1 MRVKQIQKACSVLRL
16 HECVCHTPR
25 VAADECRKTRGGFI
39 MRKPIWDL
47 VKECVRHFNGL
58 TLVCAP
64 LMSEW
69 WGLHPVPACL
79 SWYTSPSFPP
89 FSGTM
94 CCAVKQPAPCLLSIF
109 RLIPIAYS
117 PSTHI
122 CIFVVCV
129 SRFNKLPITQH
140 NTVPAVSH
148 GWTKNKTERGNQVF
162 VDCNCLHD
170 NSHFP
175 IVLLFPT
182 VAPFNIPCPDDPT
195 FTLREMQRQ
204 LKTRSRST
212 SRARVIA
219 SRQPLLAD
227 TWSVYM
233 HLCLLIFV
241 CFEVRVRA
249 GKIGPLTAC
258 TEVRAARI
266 LNSEACVSA
275 PVCLHQVVTL
285 TAPARTH
292 TDTYKGCE
300 YRKVFSDERLTP
312 PPSHTPL
319 QYANTHWLGANR
331 RFLLLS
337 AVLGGKNRL
346 LAIKFLFISREW
358 HKKVSSKN
366 ETKCS
371 VRGNHQPYLNVIHLN
386 LLNIFYFQAVSVQV
400 RLMGTIAQT
409 FLSRR
414 ELSASNV
421 SE

>member
-266 LNSEACVSA
+266 LNGEARVSA

-312 PPSHTPL
+312 PHHTHLFSMQIHTDLAQTGALSSSQQSWGEKTDCLPS
-319 QYANTHWLGANR
+319 N
-331 RFLLLS
+331 FCS
-337 AVLGGKNRL
+337 
-346 LAIKFLFISREW
+346 SRENDT
-358 HKKVSSKN
+358 KKS
-366 ETKCS
+366 
-371 VRGNHQPYLNVIHLN
+371 HQKMRQNVPWEGIISL
-386 LLNIFYFQAVSVQV
+386 I
-400 RLMGTIAQT
+400 
-409 FLSRR
+409 
-414 ELSASNV
+414 
-421 SE
+421 

>member
-79 SWYTSPSFPP
+79 SWYTSPSFPH
-89 FSGTM
+89 SQAQ
-94 CCAVKQPAPCLLSIF
+94 CAALSNSPLPACSASSASSLLHTPQAHIYAYSLSVLAD
-109 RLIPIAYS
+109 LISSPS
-117 PSTHI
+117 PSTTL
-122 CIFVVCV
+122 C
-129 SRFNKLPITQH
+129 
-140 NTVPAVSH
+140 PAVSH

-175 IVLLFPT
+175 IVLLLFPT

-266 LNSEACVSA
+266 LNGEARVSA

-312 PPSHTPL
+312 PHHTHLFSMQIHTDLAQTGALSSSQQSWGEKTDCLPS
-319 QYANTHWLGANR
+319 N
-331 RFLLLS
+331 FCS
-337 AVLGGKNRL
+337 
-346 LAIKFLFISREW
+346 SRENDT
-358 HKKVSSKN
+358 KKS
-366 ETKCS
+366 
-371 VRGNHQPYLNVIHLN
+371 HQKMRQNVPWEGIISL
-386 LLNIFYFQAVSVQV
+386 I
-400 RLMGTIAQT
+400 
-409 FLSRR
+409 
-414 ELSASNV
+414 
-421 SE
+421 